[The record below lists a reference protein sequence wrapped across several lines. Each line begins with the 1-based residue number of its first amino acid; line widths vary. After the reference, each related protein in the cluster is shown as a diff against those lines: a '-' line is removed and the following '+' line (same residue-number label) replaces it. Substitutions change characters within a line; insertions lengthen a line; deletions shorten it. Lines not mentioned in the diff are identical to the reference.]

1 MSASDDA
8 LTELERLRAAGT
20 PCALVTVVR
29 AIAPTSGK
37 PGQKA
42 VVTSDGRIHGWI
54 GGGCAQPAVTRSVA
68 DALDDGEA
76 RLIRVAPP
84 ECAEKGQPGV
94 VDFNMACAS
103 RGTLDLF
110 IEPMRPNPVIRI
122 HGSAPSARHVAA
134 LAACVGF
141 DVHVLAPGTDPG
153 DFPQADRHAA
163 TYDLPED
170 WPTPNWAVVATQGQG
185 DRKALAAALD
195 ASAAAIAF
203 IASRRKR
210 AHQIEH
216 FAGKGYS
223 DERLAAIHAP
233 AGVDIGARTPEE
245 IALSVVAQ
253 LVEWRRCGVAGHEVA
268 TDTQR
273 AAGQAPAPE

>member
-1 MSASDDA
+1 MTETDDA
-8 LTELERLRAAGT
+8 LTELERLRAEGT

-42 VVTSDGRIHGWI
+42 VVTPDGRIHGWI
-54 GGGCAQPAVTRSVA
+54 GGGCARPAVTRSVTE
-68 DALDDGEA
+68 ALDDGEP

-94 VDFNMACAS
+94 VDFNMGCAS

-110 IEPMRPNPVIRI
+110 IEPMRPSPVARI
-122 HGSAPSARHVAA
+122 HGSAPSARHIAD
-134 LAACVGF
+134 LAARVGF
-141 DVHVLAPGTDPG
+141 DVQLLAPGTEPG
-153 DFPQADRHAA
+153 DFPQATRHAA
-163 TYDLPED
+163 SYDVPQD
-170 WPTPNWAVVATQGQG
+170 WPAPNWAVVATQGQG

-195 ASAAAIAF
+195 SPAAAIAF

-210 AHQIEH
+210 AHQLEY
-216 FAGKGYS
+216 FAGKGYPG
-223 DERLAAIHAP
+223 ERLAAIHAP
-233 AGVDIGARTPEE
+233 AGVDIGATTQEE

-253 LVEWRRCGVAGHEVA
+253 LVEWRRRG
-268 TDTQR
+268 
-273 AAGQAPAPE
+273 AAAAPGQADQATTDGVDYGR

>member
-1 MSASDDA
+1 MSETDDA
-8 LTELERLRAAGT
+8 LTELERLRAQGT

-42 VVTSDGRIHGWI
+42 VVTPDGRINGWI

-68 DALDDGEA
+68 EALDDGEP

-94 VDFNMACAS
+94 VDFNMGCAS

-110 IEPMRPNPVIRI
+110 IEPMRWNPAVRI
-122 HGSAPSARHVAA
+122 HGSAPSARHVAD
-134 LAACVGF
+134 LAARVGF
-141 DVHVLAPGTDPG
+141 EVHVLAPGTEPG
-153 DFPQADRHAA
+153 DYPKATRHAPH
-163 TYDLPED
+163 YDVAQD
-170 WPTPNWAVVATQGQG
+170 WPAPDWAVVATQGQG
-185 DRKALAAALD
+185 DRKALTAALD
-195 ASAAAIAF
+195 SSAAAVAF

-210 AHQIEH
+210 AHHIEH
-216 FAGKGYS
+216 FAGKGYT

-233 AGVDIGARTPEE
+233 AGIDIGAKTPEE
-245 IALSVVAQ
+245 IALSVVAE
-253 LVEWRRCGVAGHEVA
+253 LVEWRRRGAGA
-268 TDTQR
+268 TSTQ
-273 AAGQAPAPE
+273 AEPATTDRVDHGD

>member
-1 MSASDDA
+1 MSETDDA

-42 VVTSDGRIHGWI
+42 VVTADGRIHGWI
-54 GGGCAQPAVTRSVA
+54 GGGCAQPAVTKSVA
-68 DALDDGEA
+68 EALEDGEP

-94 VDFNMACAS
+94 VDFNMGCAS

-110 IEPMRPNPVIRI
+110 IEPMQPRPVVRI
-122 HGSAPSARHVAA
+122 HGSAPSARHIAD
-134 LAACVGF
+134 LAARVGF
-141 DVHVLAPGTDPG
+141 EVQVLAPGTEPG
-153 DFPQADRHAA
+153 DFPNVTRHAA
-163 TYDLPED
+163 RYDGGED
-170 WPTPNWAVVATQGQG
+170 WPAPNWAVVATQGQG
-185 DRKALAAALD
+185 DRKALTAALE
-195 ASAAAIAF
+195 SPAAAIAF

-210 AHQIEH
+210 AHQVEH
-216 FAGKGYS
+216 FSGKGYAE
-223 DERLAAIHAP
+223 ERLAAIHAP
-233 AGVDIGARTPEE
+233 AGVDIGAKIPEE

-253 LVEWRRCGVAGHEVA
+253 LVEWRRRGAGAVSSEASPAA
-268 TDTQR
+268 TDR
-273 AAGQAPAPE
+273 VDHGN